1 MENLPERSTYELL
14 SFVSSRGGISEN
26 EWADFVTNSEL
37 NLVDYTDLQSQLIN
51 DSLLTL
57 SSNNNNEKTINIS
70 SFGAAW
76 LEENGSAFKVDIEEK
91 EVVENIDSNV
101 LYLEDPVHPYD
112 VSKVRVVSLQMSIFQ
127 VLRKIDKKEIK
138 LDPEFQR
145 AFVWDDIRKS
155 RLIESVLI
163 RIPLPAFYIDAT
175 NEEEWEVVDGLQRLN
190 TLYEYWKGNFKLV
203 GLQFLK
209 DLESSTFNQLPN
221 RFRIQLEDN
230 TQLLFYQL
238 QPGTPSKAK
247 FTIFSRLNTGGM
259 TLTAQEIRHALF
271 QGPVTL
277 WLKQLAEHPKFIAAT
292 SNSIPTK
299 RMENRETVLRAIAF
313 MMKPYEEYKGDL
325 DGFLSE
331 AMDSLNKKDDKYR
344 SDLAIKFL
352 SSIEKVYAI
361 FDKYAFRKMYQEG
374 GRRST
379 FNKALFEA
387 WTVSVQNYSLD
398 HLKNNKSSIRK
409 ASIEMINEDW
419 IFSRSISY
427 GTGSALAVRT
437 RFSNI
442 ERILSND

>member
-1 MENLPERSTYELL
+1 
-14 SFVSSRGGISEN
+14 
-26 EWADFVTNSEL
+26 
-37 NLVDYTDLQSQLIN
+37 
-51 DSLLTL
+51 
-57 SSNNNNEKTINIS
+57 
-70 SFGAAW
+70 
-76 LEENGSAFKVDIEEK
+76 
-91 EVVENIDSNV
+91 
-101 LYLEDPVHPYD
+101 
-112 VSKVRVVSLQMSIFQ
+112 MSIFQ
-127 VLRKIDKKEIK
+127 VLRKIEKKEIK

-203 GLQFLK
+203 GLQFLNE
-209 DLESSTFNQLPN
+209 LENSTFKDLPN

-230 TQLLFYQL
+230 TQLLIYQL

-271 QGPVTL
+271 QGPVTA
-277 WLKQLAEHPKFIAAT
+277 WLKKLAENPKFISAT
-292 SNSIPTK
+292 SNSIPTR
-299 RMENRETVLRAIAF
+299 RMENRETVLRALAF
-313 MMKPYEEYKGDL
+313 MMKPYSEYKGDL

-331 AMDSLNKKDDKYR
+331 AMDFLNKRDEKYR
-344 SDLAIKFL
+344 SDLAMAFL
-352 SSIEKVYAI
+352 DSIEKVHAI

-379 FNKALFEA
+379 FNKALFEV
-387 WTVSVQNYSLD
+387 WTVAVQSYSINELIER
-398 HLKNNKSSIRK
+398 KAEIRN
-409 ASIEMINEDW
+409 ASIELLSKNW
-419 IFSRSISY
+419 IFSRAISY
-427 GTGSALAVRT
+427 GTGSSSAVRT

-442 ERILSND
+442 EEILKSNDK